1 MLHEEALGL
10 LIIRLLDGYHEP
22 PPRLAIFHLVGHAVL
37 LQYAGELIKLGLI
50 LESPKSHHDATLY
63 RPPGDG
69 LSRALLP
76 AWRWSFAGNKARAI
90 YI

>member
-1 MLHEEALGL
+1 
-10 LIIRLLDGYHEP
+10 
-22 PPRLAIFHLVGHAVL
+22 
-37 LQYAGELIKLGLI
+37 LIKLGLI

-69 LSRALLP
+69 LSRPLLP